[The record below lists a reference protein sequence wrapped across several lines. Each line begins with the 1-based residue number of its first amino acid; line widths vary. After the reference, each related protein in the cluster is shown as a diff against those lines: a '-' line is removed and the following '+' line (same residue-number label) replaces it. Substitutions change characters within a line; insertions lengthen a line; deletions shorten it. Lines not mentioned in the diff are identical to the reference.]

1 MGRWQNRRSL
11 SSPCPTFKTRYHP
24 QILNKPESNPRTG
37 RRNPTTK
44 YREEAASER
53 LGRSEMWMEAVHR
66 KEGAVHGERAEKW
79 ALAPGS
85 SHGGR

>member
-1 MGRWQNRRSL
+1 M
-11 SSPCPTFKTRYHP
+11 KTC
-24 QILNKPESNPRTG
+24 RT
-37 RRNPTTK
+37 NFTDTYK
-44 YREEAASER
+44 EEAASER
-53 LGRSEMWMEAVHR
+53 LGRSEMWTEAAHR